1 MKQSHK
7 RILKEIG
14 LKAAA
19 CGLKAWAVGGCARD
33 LLIGKHTE
41 DIDICVEGDTSPLIM
56 FCAEKYGAEVVRF
69 NDFGT
74 ARVNLDCG
82 LKLDFVRCRAEI
94 YAEPG
99 ALPKVRPAGLKEDLF
114 RRDFTAN
121 ALALS
126 LMPGEFFKE
135 YDFFNSKEAVLN
147 GYIKVLHGKSF
158 SDDPT
163 RLFRAVRFAARFNW
177 KIEPFTDGL
186 MQEAVKKGYVNLLSR
201 QRIVHEFIK
210 ILGESRP
217 YKALKYAAEYKL
229 ADFIFKGFKFNA
241 KINKLKTV
249 EEKLACLSLLQG
261 GRGPEFEQSL
271 LLPKKITALSL
282 EVLKWRKSKAAPF
295 KALSKEAL
303 RVIKLYKPGIES
315 FKLKPIL
322 LRAEDLNELGYSGP
336 ALGAGLKALAKAQ
349 YAGKVKNRE
358 EAFTYIKRRAF
369 KARL

>member
-1 MKQSHK
+1 MKQSHR

-14 LKAAA
+14 LKAAER
-19 CGLKAWAVGGCARD
+19 GLKAWAVGGCARD
-33 LLIGKHTE
+33 SLIGKHTE
-41 DIDICVEGDTSPLIM
+41 DIDVCVEGDTAPLID
-56 FCAEKYGAEVVRF
+56 FCTEKYGAEVLRF

-82 LKLDFVRCRAEI
+82 LKLDFVRCRAEV
-94 YAEPG
+94 YTEPG

-135 YDFFNSKEAVLN
+135 YDFFNSKEAVLK
-147 GYIKVLHGKSF
+147 GYIKVLHDKSF

-163 RLFRAVRFAARFNW
+163 RLFRAVRFAARFDW
-177 KIEPFTDGL
+177 KIEHFTDGL
-186 MQEAVKKGYVNLLSR
+186 MQEAVKKGYVNFLSR

-217 YKALKYAAEYKL
+217 YQALKYAAEYKL
-229 ADFIFKGFKFNA
+229 ADFIFKGLKFNA

-249 EEKLACLSLLQG
+249 EEKLAYLSLLQG
-261 GRGPEFEQSL
+261 ANGTEFAESL
-271 LLPKKITALSL
+271 LLPKKMTALSL
-282 EVLKWRKSKAAPF
+282 EVLKWRKSKSAPF

-315 FKLKPIL
+315 FRLNPIFL
-322 LRAEDLNELGYSGP
+322 CAEDLSELGYSGP
-336 ALGAGLKALAKAQ
+336 DLGVGLKALAKAQ
-349 YAGKVKNRE
+349 YAGKVRNRR
-358 EAFTYIKRRAF
+358 EAFSYIK
-369 KARL
+369 KAGS

>member
-41 DIDICVEGDTSPLIM
+41 DIDICVEGETSPLIE
-56 FCAEKYGAEVVRF
+56 FCAEKYGAEVLRF

-74 ARVNLDCG
+74 ARVNLACG
-82 LKLDFVRCRAEI
+82 LKLDFVRCRAEV

-99 ALPKVRPAGLKEDLF
+99 ALPKVRPASLKEDLF

-135 YDFFNSKEAVLN
+135 YDFFNSKEAVLG
-147 GYIKVLHGKSF
+147 GYVKVLHDKSF
-158 SDDPT
+158 LDDPT
-163 RLFRAVRFAARFNW
+163 RLFRAVRFAARFGW
-177 KIEPFTDGL
+177 EIEPFTDGL
-186 MQEAVKKGYVNLLSR
+186 MREAVKKGYVNFLSR

-217 YKALKYAAEYKL
+217 CQALKYAAEYKL
-229 ADFIFKGFKFNA
+229 ADFIFKGLKFNA

-249 EEKLACLSLLQG
+249 EEKLAYLALLQG
-261 GRGPEFEQSL
+261 SCGAEFAESL

-315 FKLKPIL
+315 FRLKPL
-322 LRAEDLNELGYSGP
+322 FLCAEDLSVLGYSGP
-336 ALGAGLKALAKAQ
+336 ALGAELKALAKAQ
-349 YAGKVKNRE
+349 YSGKVRSRRG
-358 EAFTYIKRRAF
+358 AFSYIK
-369 KARL
+369 KAGF